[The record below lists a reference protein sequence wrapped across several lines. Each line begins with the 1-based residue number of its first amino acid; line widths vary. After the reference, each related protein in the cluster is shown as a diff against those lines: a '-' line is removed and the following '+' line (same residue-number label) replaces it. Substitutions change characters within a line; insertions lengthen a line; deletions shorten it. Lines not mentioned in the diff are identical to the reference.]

1 MTQPPGAPGFGPVPQ
16 PPGPY
21 GFGPVPQ
28 PPYPPPAPPPPAPAV
43 PLPGAWRR
51 IAARG
56 VDVALLLLVFSV
68 LATITVQGISDRFAN
83 VMPGRVFGAVTEV
96 LLSGGD
102 VGAAADDLGDAA
114 WRMVV
119 SRVQTSILILIG
131 VHLAYETAAN
141 LWQGRTVGRMV
152 FDLRLVGLSR
162 PRVGVGQALVRALV
176 TVVCTG
182 GLYGLAWIA
191 LLHGG
196 FGGGFALWLLSV
208 GALVVYVVLALVGRG
223 RRSLGDL
230 VAGTRTVPAGVYA
243 AAGRAVFQAAQSGT
257 AAAHAAAEAARRG
270 AAQRAQQIPMQQM
283 RETGGRW
290 VSNAVESE
298 QGKRIRK
305 LGASAKERA
314 EEAYRNR
321 RGGGKPPE
329 PGAQ

>member
-1 MTQPPGAPGFGPVPQ
+1 MTR
-16 PPGPY
+16 PPGPP

-28 PPYPPPAPPPPAPAV
+28 PPYPQPAPLPPPAV
-43 PLPGAWRR
+43 PVPGAWRR
-51 IAARG
+51 IAARAI
-56 VDVALLLLVFSV
+56 DFALLALAFSL

-83 VMPGRVFGAVTEV
+83 VMPGRVFGAVTDV

-102 VGAAADDLGDAA
+102 VGAAADDLGDSA

-119 SRVQTSILILIG
+119 SRIQTSILILIG
-131 VHLAYETAAN
+131 LHLVYETAAN

-152 FDLRLVGLSR
+152 LDLRLVGRNS
-162 PRVGVGQALVRALV
+162 PRVGVGQALARALV

-208 GALVVYVVLALVGRG
+208 GAVVVYALLALVGRG

-230 VAGTRTVPAGVYA
+230 VAGTNTVPAGVYA
-243 AAGRAVFQAAQSGT
+243 VAGRAVFHAAQSGT

-298 QGKRIRK
+298 QGQRLRR
-305 LGASAKERA
+305 LGANAKERA

-321 RGGGKPPE
+321 RGGGRPPE
-329 PGAQ
+329 SGAQ